1 MAATD
6 RIEPATLAD
15 ILAFYADAGVDC
27 ALEEQAVDRFSAA
40 VSAAPAA
47 DRLPGVGAQAPRPG
61 LQRGVTAPPEPVR
74 PAIAGAAMSAD
85 EAAGSAA
92 LLAGR
97 ARTLDELRAAMEAF
111 EGCALKATAKNLCFA
126 DGQPGARIMLVGEAP
141 GADEDRQGLPFVGVS
156 GQLLDRMLAAI
167 GLDRR
172 QHVYIANIVP
182 WRPPGNRTP
191 TTQEMMVCKPF
202 ILRQIALSS
211 PDILVTLGGP
221 AAQALLGLTGI
232 MASRGKWRSFELD
245 GRTIPALPTLHPAYL
260 LRNPIAKRQAWAD
273 LRALRRALDAL
284 PPRGALPR

>member
-15 ILAFYADAGVDC
+15 ILAFHADAGVDC
-27 ALEEQAVDRFSAA
+27 ALDEEAHDRFMAAAASVGVPAASAG
-40 VSAAPAA
+40 AAPT
-47 DRLPGVGAQAPRPG
+47 RPG
-61 LQRGVTAPPEPVR
+61 LQRGAAAPPEPAR
-74 PAIAGAAMSAD
+74 PALAGAAMSAD
-85 EAAGSAA
+85 EAAGSASV
-92 LLAGR
+92 LAGR

-202 ILRQIALSS
+202 ILRQIALSA

-232 MASRGKWRSFELD
+232 MASRGKWRSFELE

-284 PPRGALPR
+284 PPR

>member
-15 ILAFYADAGVDC
+15 ILAFFADAGVDC
-27 ALEEQAVDRFSAA
+27 ALEEKAIDRFTAA
-40 VSAAPAA
+40 AAAAPA
-47 DRLPGVGAQAPRPG
+47 VVIGASAGTPPSRPG
-61 LQRGVTAPPEPVR
+61 LQRGAPAPPEPSR
-74 PAIAGAAMSAD
+74 LALAGAAMSAD

-92 LLAGR
+92 MLADR
-97 ARTLDELRAAMEAF
+97 ARTLDELRAAMVAF

-156 GQLLDRMLAAI
+156 GQLLDQMLAAI
-167 GLDRR
+167 GLDRG

-191 TTQEMMVCKPF
+191 TTQEMMVCRPF
-202 ILRQIALSS
+202 VLRQIALSA

-232 MASRGKWRSFELD
+232 MASRGKWRSLELD

-284 PPRGALPR
+284 PPREALPR